1 MLDAEEGVRT
11 DDSEV
16 KVRHEELLD
25 RYMKKLGDLSGPE
38 TRDNKIDFGEYG
50 LQDKSLP

>member
-1 MLDAEEGVRT
+1 MLDAEQRVRT
-11 DDSEV
+11 GDSEV

-25 RYMKKLGDLSGPE
+25 RYMNKLGDLSDPE
-38 TRDNKIDFGEYG
+38 TRDNEIDFGGYG